1 MKLSCLISCLL
12 LLGCTSENT
21 KVFPKRTNI
30 TESVYASTT
39 LQPDSLYKVYSS
51 VQGIL
56 DTQFVQEG
64 DQVEKGDAIAQIKN
78 TSSTLQRSN
87 DALSFT
93 LAQQQYVGNISV
105 LKTLKNDIKSAA
117 LKHNNDSIN
126 FYRQK
131 RLWESSIGS
140 KATYENKKLTYEL
153 SKTAL
158 ESLKKKFDLTQIEL
172 ETQMKQA
179 QNNYKN
185 SIANAQDFNITSEI
199 SGTVYG
205 FYKKPGELINTQ
217 EPIALIGSNHKYIIE
232 MLVDEKDIVKIK
244 KGQSVRVLL
253 DAYKERLFIA
263 TVSKIY
269 PKKDERTQ
277 TFLVEALFNEPPSVL
292 YPGLTGEG
300 NIIIAQKK
308 DVLIIPKSYLI
319 GNNQVLTEG
328 GMVEI
333 ETGLENMESMEVVSG
348 ITEQTQLI
356 KKSDD

>member
-1 MKLSCLISCLL
+1 MKLGCMICCVL
-12 LLGCTSENT
+12 LLGCTSEDT
-21 KVFPKRTNI
+21 KVFPQRTSI

-39 LQPDSLYKVYSS
+39 VQPDSLYKVYSS

-56 DTQFVQEG
+56 DTQFVEEG
-64 DQVEKGDAIAQIKN
+64 DQVDKGDPIAQIKN

-93 LAQQQYVGNISV
+93 LAQQQYIGNISV

-117 LKHNNDSIN
+117 LKHKNDSIN

-131 RLWESSIGS
+131 RLWESNIGS

-153 SKTAL
+153 SKTTR
-158 ESLKKKFDLTQIEL
+158 ESLEKKYDLTQMEL
-172 ETQMKQA
+172 ATQMKQA
-179 QNNYKN
+179 QNKYKN
-185 SIANAQDFNITSEI
+185 SIATAQDFKIASNI
-199 SGTVYG
+199 SGTVYAV
-205 FYKKPGELINTQ
+205 YKKPGELISPQ
-217 EPIALIGSNHKYIIE
+217 EPIALIGSDQKYIIE
-232 MLVDEKDIVKIK
+232 MLVDEKDIVQIK
-244 KGQSVRVLL
+244 NGQSVRVLL
-253 DAYKERLFIA
+253 DAYKEKLFMA

-300 NIIIAQKK
+300 NIIISQKE
-308 DVLIIPKSYLI
+308 DALIIPKSYMV
-319 GNNQVLTEG
+319 GNNHVLTESG
-328 GMVEI
+328 LVEI
-333 ETGLENMESMEVVSG
+333 ETGLENMESMEVISG
-348 ITEQTQLI
+348 ITEQTHLI